1 MRAIVAVPVSRAVAV
16 PVLLAGAALAVAAAP
31 LPLVMATPI
40 MAVQGQLLIDSLP
53 PGSHGLTIDGQPVH
67 VEPDGRFMLGIDRDA
82 SGQAA
87 LAWVTPDGRTAH
99 RPIRIIAR
107 PWDVDRL
114 PARFAAPLISNA
126 AADLAWRQIRDPE
139 VAAVKAARAQV
150 TPWPFWRAPFRW
162 PAVGRISTHFGAQRI
177 YGDVPAAYHSGM
189 DIAAPSGTP
198 VVAPIPGIVRLAR
211 GPFSLEGNIVILDHG
226 QGLSSAFLHLS
237 AISVADGA
245 IVAQGDEIGRIGT
258 TGRST
263 GPHLHWGLNWHGVRV
278 DPEAL
283 LPPPPATVTTV
294 AAR

>member
-1 MRAIVAVPVSRAVAV
+1 MRAAAV
-16 PVLLAGAALAVAAAP
+16 PVLLAGAALAAAAAP
-31 LPLVMATPI
+31 LPLVMTEPI
-40 MAVQGQLLIDSLP
+40 TAVQGQLLIDSLP
-53 PGSHGLTIDGQPVH
+53 PGSRSLTLDGRPVH
-67 VEPDGRFMLGIDRDA
+67 VEPDGRFMLGVDRDA
-82 SGQAA
+82 AGTAE
-87 LAWVTPDGRTAH
+87 LAWVTPDGRSAR
-99 RPIRIIAR
+99 RPIRISPR

-114 PARFAAPLISNA
+114 PARFAAPVIADAVANA
-126 AADLAWRQIRDPE
+126 AADAWWRALRDPE
-139 VAAVKAARAQV
+139 VAALKAAREGV

-198 VVAPIPGIVRLAR
+198 VVAPAPGIVRLAR
-211 GPFSLEGNIVILDHG
+211 GPFSLEGNIIILDHG
-226 QGLSSAFLHLS
+226 QGLYSAFLHLS
-237 AISVADGA
+237 AISVATGA

-263 GPHLHWGLNWHGVRV
+263 GPHLHWGLTWHGVRV

-283 LPPPPATVTTV
+283 LPPMPAAPARV